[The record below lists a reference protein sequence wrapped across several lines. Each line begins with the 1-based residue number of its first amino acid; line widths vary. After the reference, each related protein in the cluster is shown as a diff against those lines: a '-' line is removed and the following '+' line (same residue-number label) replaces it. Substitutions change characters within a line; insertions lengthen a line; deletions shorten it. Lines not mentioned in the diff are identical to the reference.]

1 MESEFGLK
9 ARKTSAQ
16 GRVLGCPQQR
26 QGTGQGAP
34 DEPEL
39 THRQFLSIPCTMV
52 SCLDISSSPELISDL
67 QGFSNSCFS
76 LHRRCSGASRASA
89 ELLLSFLLL
98 LCSALR
104 QLHQSELG
112 RAGCFVNTGCQG
124 IHRFGDKQ
132 VLHYFFFWLNWG

>member
-52 SCLDISSSPELISDL
+52 SCLDISSSP
-67 QGFSNSCFS
+67 
-76 LHRRCSGASRASA
+76 
-89 ELLLSFLLL
+89 
-98 LCSALR
+98 LCSSQIFKDFLTPAPLFTGGVLGHPE
-104 QLHQSELG
+104 QQQSSSCPFSCSF
-112 RAGCFVNTGCQG
+112 AQP
-124 IHRFGDKQ
+124 
-132 VLHYFFFWLNWG
+132 